1 MRRSSIRGLA
11 GILALMLL
19 VWPACSQGGGTGDP
33 RISLGMTTD
42 ERAQFLSEMREML
55 GSIQGVLQAIV
66 AGDRRLIAAH
76 ASRSGNRMARATPE
90 ALRRRLPSAFKDIGG
105 PTHLMFEELA
115 VRSETDDLDS
125 LLGLT
130 ARIMDQC
137 MACHA
142 QFRAD

>member
-1 MRRSSIRGLA
+1 VRRSSIRGLA
-11 GILALMLL
+11 GILTLMLL
-19 VWPACSQGGGTGDP
+19 VWPACSQVGGAGDP

-42 ERAQFLSEMREML
+42 ERAQFLGEMREML
-55 GSIQGVLQAIV
+55 GSIQGVLQGIV
-66 AGDRRLIAAH
+66 AGDRRQIAAH

-90 ALRRRLPSAFKDIGG
+90 ALRRRLPSTFKDIGG
-105 PTHLMFEELA
+105 PTHLMFEELV
-115 VRSETDDLDS
+115 VRSETDDLDL